1 MKSNTVHSFGRGPL
15 IVASVL
21 LAAASL
27 PVAAADF
34 EQQVS
39 ADPHGMV
46 EVTNVSG
53 ETEVT
58 AWDRPEVRVEAK
70 TGTGVERIDVQSQPG
85 RTVVKVVLPGFSIFG
100 GGFAKLNVKVPR
112 GSRLEIS
119 SVSARVKVAGVE
131 GAHSL
136 HSVSGSIEGDAA
148 GDSLDVK
155 TVSGDVSLR
164 GSGRPGK
171 TRVSTVSGDVRLE
184 HTAGEVEAGTVSGSL
199 DLRVDPAR
207 SLRVRTTSGRVNV
220 EGTLLPG
227 ASVDGET
234 ISGDLR
240 VHAHASDGYHYEV
253 STFSGRID
261 DCFNVRPER
270 TSQHGP
276 GERLSGALGAGSG
289 QVSLRSLSGAVELC
303 DR

>member
-1 MKSNTVHSFGRGPL
+1 L
-15 IVASVL
+15 L
-21 LAAASL
+21 LASAGFPA
-27 PVAAADF
+27 AAADF

-39 ADPHGMV
+39 ADPRGTV
-46 EVTNVSG
+46 EISNVSG

-85 RTVVKVVLPGFSIFG
+85 RTVVKVVLPGFSVFG
-100 GGFAKLNVKVPR
+100 GGNAMLHVKVPR
-112 GSRLEIS
+112 GSRLEVS
-119 SVSARVKVAGVE
+119 SVSARVKVTGVE
-131 GAHSL
+131 GAQSL
-136 HSVSGSIEGDAA
+136 HSVSGPVSGDAP
-148 GDSLDVK
+148 GENLEVK
-155 TVSGDVSLR
+155 TVSGDVNLR
-164 GSGRPGK
+164 GSGKPGR
-171 TRVSTVSGDVRLE
+171 TRVSTISGDVHLE
-184 HTAGEVEAGTVSGSL
+184 HAAGEIEAGTVSGSL
-199 DLRVDPAR
+199 DLQLDPAR
-207 SLRVRTTSGRVNV
+207 SLRVRTTSGRVSV

-227 ASVDGET
+227 ASLDGET

-240 VHAHASDGYHYEV
+240 VHAHASEGYHYEV

-289 QVSLRSLSGAVELC
+289 QVSLKSLSGAVELC